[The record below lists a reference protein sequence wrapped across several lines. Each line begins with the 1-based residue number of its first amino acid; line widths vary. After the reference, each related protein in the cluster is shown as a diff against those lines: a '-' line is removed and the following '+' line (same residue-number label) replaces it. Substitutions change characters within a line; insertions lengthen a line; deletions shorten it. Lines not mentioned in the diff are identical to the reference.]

1 MKSNFYINIL
11 IYGFIKVIV
20 STGARKIDN
29 SSHGY
34 WGNRFILSA
43 IIQGAVITIL
53 TLIIVGFQLTISNIN
68 IIQYLSLT
76 FDGPS
81 KWFFLGYIFYL
92 ILIVAIAVTAVFYLH
107 LEIHLGKKIT
117 RLKSILAGIHLLG
130 MNIGGAG
137 TTIVMIYAGLA
148 GSGIFDIV
156 LNGTTSGASNINSNV
171 DIMVQFIVPISGFAC
186 LLSIGVV
193 SGGLT
198 YIMTFFQKS

>member
-1 MKSNFYINIL
+1 M
-11 IYGFIKVIV
+11 
-20 STGARKIDN
+20 STKPRKIN
-29 SSHGY
+29 NASQGY
-34 WGNRFILSA
+34 WGNRFIISA

-53 TLIIVGFQLTISNIN
+53 TLTIIGVQITISNIN

-92 ILIVAIAVTAVFYLH
+92 ILIVAIAVTAVFYIH
-107 LEIHLGKKIT
+107 LEIHMRKKIT
-117 RLKSILAGIHLLG
+117 GIKSVLAGIHLLG

-148 GSGIFDIV
+148 GSGILDVI
-156 LNGTTSGASNINSNV
+156 LNGTTLGTSPSLNSNV
-171 DIMVQFIVPISGFAC
+171 DIMVQFIVPISVFAG
-186 LLSIGVV
+186 LLSIGVI

-198 YIMTFFQKS
+198 YILTFFKKS

>member
-1 MKSNFYINIL
+1 M
-11 IYGFIKVIV
+11 
-20 STGARKIDN
+20 STGPRKIDN
-29 SSHGY
+29 SSQGY

-53 TLIIVGFQLTISNIN
+53 TLIIIGFQLTSSNIN

-107 LEIHLGKKIT
+107 LEIHMDKKIT
-117 RLKSILAGIHLLG
+117 GIKSVLAGIHLLG

-148 GSGIFDIV
+148 GSGILDVV
-156 LNGTTSGASNINSNV
+156 LNGTTLGTSSTININSNV
-171 DIMVQFIVPISGFAC
+171 DIMVQFIVPISGFAG
-186 LLSIGVV
+186 LLSIGVI

-198 YIMTFFQKS
+198 YILTFFKKF

>member
-1 MKSNFYINIL
+1 MS
-11 IYGFIKVIV
+11 KVP
-20 STGARKIDN
+20 RKIDN
-29 SSHGY
+29 SHHGY

-81 KWFFLGYIFYL
+81 KWFFLGYILYL
-92 ILIVAIAVTAVFYLH
+92 ILIVAIAVTAVFYIH
-107 LEIHLGKKIT
+107 LEIHMNKKIIGL
-117 RLKSILAGIHLLG
+117 RSVLAGIHLLG

-148 GSGIFDIV
+148 GSGILDIV
-156 LNGTTSGASNINSNV
+156 LNGTTSGISSTVNSNV
-171 DIMVQFIVPISGFAC
+171 DIMVQFIVPISGFAG
-186 LLSIGVV
+186 LLSIGVI

-198 YIMTFFQKS
+198 YITTFFQKS

>member
-1 MKSNFYINIL
+1 MDSKYSYIWINQSNR
-11 IYGFIKVIV
+11 VD
-20 STGARKIDN
+20 STSKKRYFH
-29 SSHGY
+29 HGY
-34 WGNRFILSA
+34 LGNRFILSA

-92 ILIVAIAVTAVFYLH
+92 ILIVAIAVTAVFYIH
-107 LEIHLGKKIT
+107 LEIHQGKKI
-117 RLKSILAGIHLLG
+117 RGLKSVLAGIHLFG
-130 MNIGGAG
+130 MNMGGAG
-137 TTIVMIYAGLA
+137 TTIVMIYSGLA
-148 GSGIFDIV
+148 GAGILDIV
-156 LNGTTSGASNINSNV
+156 IKGIMSGQSSTINSNA
-171 DIMVQFIVPISGFAC
+171 DILVQFIVPISGFAG
-186 LLSIGVV
+186 LLSIGVI

>member
-1 MKSNFYINIL
+1 MSSTEAS
-11 IYGFIKVIV
+11 KV
-20 STGARKIDN
+20 AN
-29 SSHGY
+29 SHGY

-68 IIQYLSLT
+68 IIQFLSLT

-107 LEIHLGKKIT
+107 LEVHMGKKIKG
-117 RLKSILAGIHLLG
+117 LKSVLAGIHLVG
-130 MNIGGAG
+130 MNVGGAG
-137 TTIVMIYAGLA
+137 TTIVMIFAGLS
-148 GSGIFDIV
+148 GSGILDIV
-156 LNGTTSGASNINSNV
+156 LNETIPSAAELSSSINSNTV
-171 DIMVQFIVPISGFAC
+171 DIMEQFIVPITGFAG
-186 LLSIGVV
+186 LLSIGVI

-198 YIMTFFQKS
+198 YIMTFFKSSKFILDK

>member
-1 MKSNFYINIL
+1 M
-11 IYGFIKVIV
+11 
-20 STGARKIDN
+20 STETRKIGN
-29 SSHGY
+29 SQGY

-81 KWFFLGYIFYL
+81 KWFFLGYILYL

-107 LEIHLGKKIT
+107 LEIHMGKKIT
-117 RLKSILAGIHLLG
+117 GLKSVLAGIHLLG

-148 GSGIFDIV
+148 GSGILDIV
-156 LNGTTSGASNINSNV
+156 LKGTTSGLGSTINSNV
-171 DIMVQFIVPISGFAC
+171 DIMVQFILPIAGFAG
-186 LLSIGVV
+186 LLSIGVI

-198 YIMTFFQKS
+198 YIMTFFQKT

>member
-1 MKSNFYINIL
+1 M
-11 IYGFIKVIV
+11 
-20 STGARKIDN
+20 STGPRKIDN
-29 SSHGY
+29 SSQGY

-53 TLIIVGFQLTISNIN
+53 TLIIIGFQLTSSNIN

-107 LEIHLGKKIT
+107 LEIHMGKKIT
-117 RLKSILAGIHLLG
+117 GIKSVLAGIHLLG

-148 GSGIFDIV
+148 GSGILDVV
-156 LNGTTSGASNINSNV
+156 LYGTTLGTSSTININSNV
-171 DIMVQFIVPISGFAC
+171 DIMVQFIVPISGFAG
-186 LLSIGVV
+186 LLSIGVI

-198 YIMTFFQKS
+198 YILTFFKKS

>member
-1 MKSNFYINIL
+1 MSR
-11 IYGFIKVIV
+11 GP
-20 STGARKIDN
+20 RKIDN
-29 SSHGY
+29 SSQGY

-53 TLIIVGFQLTISNIN
+53 TLIIIGFQLTSSNIN

-107 LEIHLGKKIT
+107 LEIHMGKKIT
-117 RLKSILAGIHLLG
+117 GIKSVLAGIHLLD

-148 GSGIFDIV
+148 GSGILDVV
-156 LNGTTSGASNINSNV
+156 LNGTTLGTSSTININSNV
-171 DIMVQFIVPISGFAC
+171 DIMVQFIIPISGFAG
-186 LLSIGVV
+186 LLSIGVI

-198 YIMTFFQKS
+198 YILTFFKKS

>member
-1 MKSNFYINIL
+1 
-11 IYGFIKVIV
+11 V
-20 STGARKIDN
+20 STEPRKMDN
-29 SSHGY
+29 SSQGY

-53 TLIIVGFQLTISNIN
+53 TLIIIGFQLTISNIN

-92 ILIVAIAVTAVFYLH
+92 ILIVAIAVTAVFYIH
-107 LEIHLGKKIT
+107 LEIHMRKKIT
-117 RLKSILAGIHLLG
+117 GIKSVLAGIHLLG

-148 GSGIFDIV
+148 GSGILDVI
-156 LNGTTSGASNINSNV
+156 LNGTTLGTSPSLNSNV
-171 DIMVQFIVPISGFAC
+171 DIMVQFIVPISVFAG
-186 LLSIGVV
+186 LLSVVLTHIGYNF
-193 SGGLT
+193 T
-198 YIMTFFQKS
+198 YTHRLQFHLHT

>member
-1 MKSNFYINIL
+1 MP
-11 IYGFIKVIV
+11 
-20 STGARKIDN
+20 TEPRKIDI
-29 SSHGY
+29 SSQGY
-34 WGNRFILSA
+34 WGNIFILSA

-53 TLIIVGFQLTISNIN
+53 TLIIIGFQITISNIN

-107 LEIHLGKKIT
+107 LEIHMGKKIT
-117 RLKSILAGIHLLG
+117 RFKSILAGIHLLG
-130 MNIGGAG
+130 MNIRGAG

-148 GSGIFDIV
+148 GSGILDVV
-156 LNGTTSGASNINSNV
+156 LNGTTLGTSSTINSNV
-171 DIMVQFIVPISGFAC
+171 DIMVQFIVPISGFAG
-186 LLSIGVV
+186 LLSIGVI

-198 YIMTFFQKS
+198 YILTFFEILKMISTQVIP

>member
-1 MKSNFYINIL
+1 M
-11 IYGFIKVIV
+11 
-20 STGARKIDN
+20 STGPRKIDN
-29 SSHGY
+29 SSQGY

-53 TLIIVGFQLTISNIN
+53 TLIIIGFQLTSSNIN

-107 LEIHLGKKIT
+107 LEIHMGKKIT
-117 RLKSILAGIHLLG
+117 GIKSVLAGIHLLG

-148 GSGIFDIV
+148 GSGILDVV
-156 LNGTTSGASNINSNV
+156 LNGTTLGTSSTININSNV
-171 DIMVQFIVPISGFAC
+171 DIMVQFIVPISGFAG
-186 LLSIGVV
+186 LLSIGVI

-198 YIMTFFQKS
+198 YILTFFKKS

>member
-1 MKSNFYINIL
+1 
-11 IYGFIKVIV
+11 V
-20 STGARKIDN
+20 STEPRKMDN
-29 SSHGY
+29 SSKGY

-53 TLIIVGFQLTISNIN
+53 TLIIIGFQLTISNIN

-76 FDGPS
+76 FDGPF

-107 LEIHLGKKIT
+107 LEIHMRKKIT
-117 RLKSILAGIHLLG
+117 GVKSVLAGIHLLG

-148 GSGIFDIV
+148 GSGILDVV
-156 LNGTTSGASNINSNV
+156 LNGTTLGTSSTINSNV
-171 DIMVQFIVPISGFAC
+171 DIMIQFIVPISVFAG
-186 LLSIGVV
+186 LLSIGVI

-198 YIMTFFQKS
+198 YIQTFFKKS

>member
-1 MKSNFYINIL
+1 
-11 IYGFIKVIV
+11 V
-20 STGARKIDN
+20 STATRKIDN
-29 SSHGY
+29 SQGC

-92 ILIVAIAVTAVFYLH
+92 ILIVAIAVTAVFYIH
-107 LEIHLGKKIT
+107 LEIHMGKKIT
-117 RLKSILAGIHLLG
+117 GLKSVLAGIHLFG

-137 TTIVMIYAGLA
+137 TTIVMIYSGLA
-148 GSGIFDIV
+148 GSGILDIV
-156 LNGTTSGASNINSNV
+156 LKGITSGQSSTINSNV
-171 DIMVQFIVPISGFAC
+171 DIMVQFIVPISGFAG
-186 LLSIGVV
+186 LLSIGVI